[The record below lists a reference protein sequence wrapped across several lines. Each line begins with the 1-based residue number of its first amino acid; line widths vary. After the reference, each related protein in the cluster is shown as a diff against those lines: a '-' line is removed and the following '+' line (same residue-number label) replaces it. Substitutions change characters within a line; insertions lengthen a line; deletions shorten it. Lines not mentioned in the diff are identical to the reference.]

1 MKYIQIKKLDGQKFL
16 NLINKKLSK
25 IRIINPDFKIEKG
38 DDFILFPV
46 IPENF
51 EYLIP
56 ELTNIQY
63 KLIEMNGNPRLNLNK
78 KNMTSYLR
86 NILPKKIL
94 NVIPKSY
101 DIIGEVAV
109 IEFDRLDKLEEPEL
123 LLYKKKIAQALLNIN
138 KSVKTVYEKKSEVSG
153 TYRLR
158 DLRLILG
165 VDHSETLHKENKT
178 IYKLDVKKVFFSPRL
193 VHERERIS
201 NGPFNLNERIVDMFA
216 GVGPF
221 SIQIAKRNTVQVF
234 AFDINPIA
242 FRYLEENL
250 EINLVKDKINPYN
263 IDVKELLKPGN
274 QIGIKIHNQ
283 IDRIIMNLPEM
294 NFNFLD
300 VTCFLMKNSGG
311 ILHFYS
317 FSDKKNAFKA
327 TKKKLSYHLEENGFK
342 IDSVK
347 SQRVVK
353 AYSPSTDLIVMDCV
367 IKSS

>member
-16 NLINKKLSK
+16 DLIHKKLRK
-25 IRIINPDFKIEKG
+25 IRIVNPDFKIEKEG
-38 DDFILFPV
+38 DFIQFPI
-46 IPENF
+46 IPDNLK
-51 EYLIP
+51 YLIP
-56 ELTNIQY
+56 DLNEIHY
-63 KLIEMNGNPRLNLNK
+63 KIVEKNGNPRLESAK

-86 NILPKKIL
+86 DILPKKIL
-94 NVIPKSY
+94 SLIPKSY
-101 DIIGEVAV
+101 DIIGDVAI
-109 IEFDRLDKLEEPEL
+109 IEFDRLDKLEEPKL
-123 LLYKKKIAQALLNIN
+123 HSYKKEIAQALLDIN
-138 KSVKTVYEKKSEVSG
+138 KSVKTVYEKESEVSG
-153 TYRLR
+153 TFRVR

-165 VDHSETLHKENKT
+165 IDHSETLHKENKT
-178 IYKLDVKKVFFSPRL
+178 IYKLDVKNVFFSPRL
-193 VHERERIS
+193 VYERERIS
-201 NGPFNLNERIVDMFA
+201 NQPFIPNEIIVDMFA

-221 SIQIAKRNTVQVF
+221 SIQIAKKNPVQIF
-234 AFDINPIA
+234 AFDVNPIA
-242 FRYLEENL
+242 FRYLEENI
-250 EINLVKDKINPYN
+250 EINKVKDKINIYN
-263 IDVKELLKPGN
+263 IDVKQLIKPGN
-274 QIGIKIHNQ
+274 QIGNNIHNQ

-300 VTCFLMKNSGG
+300 VTCFSMKNSGG

-353 AYSPSTDLIVMDCV
+353 GYSPSTDLIVMDCF